1 MNEVVL
7 MNSVRPYREGDRER
21 IQQICLDNAG
31 CANASAETKTYTLI
45 MYCNYYIEQEPQNCF
60 VAVNDSDEAVGYLLC
75 SENYDEYERVFS
87 EVYLPQAA
95 AVSAK
100 RYVDAKM
107 DMLTHSMFRDSYK
120 CHFHIDVDENYQN
133 SGLGTQLLSA
143 MKTRLRKRRIERVML
158 VCDEKNSR
166 VIEFYAKN
174 GFKPLIETKFGLA
187 MGLDLNS
194 EAL

>member
-1 MNEVVL
+1 
-7 MNSVRPYREGDRER
+7 MNSIRPYRESDRER
-21 IQQICLDNAG
+21 VQQICLDNAG
-31 CANASAETKTYTLI
+31 CANATAETKKYILI
-45 MYCNYYIEQEPQNCF
+45 MYCNYYIDQEPQNCF
-60 VAVNDSDEAVGYLLC
+60 VAVNDADEAVGYIIC
-75 SENYDEYERVFS
+75 SEDYDTYERVFT

-120 CHFHIDVDENYQN
+120 SHFHIDIDENYQGG
-133 SGLGTQLLSA
+133 GLGTELIKVLE
-143 MKTRLRKRRIERVML
+143 TRLRKRRVERLML
-158 VCDEKNSR
+158 VCDENNDR
-166 VIEFYAKN
+166 AIAFYKKN

-187 MGLDLNS
+187 MGIDLNP

>member
-1 MNEVVL
+1 
-7 MNSVRPYREGDRER
+7 MNSVRPYKDSDRER
-21 IQQICLDNAG
+21 VQRICLDNAG
-31 CANASAETKTYTLI
+31 CANASADTQKYTLI

-60 VAVNDSDEAVGYLLC
+60 VAVNNDDEVVGYLLC
-75 SENYDEYERVFS
+75 SENYDAYERVFS

-120 CHFHIDVDENYQN
+120 CHFHIDVDEKYRGE
-133 SGLGTQLLSA
+133 GLGTQLLDA

-158 VCDEKNSR
+158 VCDENNSS
-166 VIEFYAKN
+166 VVDFYGKN
-174 GFKPLIETKFGLA
+174 GFTPLIETKFGLA

-194 EAL
+194 EEL

>member
-1 MNEVVL
+1 MS
-7 MNSVRPYREGDRER
+7 SVRPYKDSDRER
-21 IQQICLDNAG
+21 VQQICLDNAG
-31 CANASAETKTYTLI
+31 CANASAETKQYTLI

-60 VAVNDSDEAVGYLLC
+60 VAVNDADEAVGYLLY
-75 SENYDEYERVFS
+75 SENYDSYERVFS
-87 EVYLPQAA
+87 EIYLPQAA

-133 SGLGTQLLSA
+133 AGLGTQLLKA

-158 VCDEKNSR
+158 FCDEKNDR
-166 VIEFYAKN
+166 VIEFYKKN
-174 GFKPLIETKFGLA
+174 GFAPLIETKFGLA